1 MNRTNEQVNHSNPSP
16 LPFRLLG
23 GWIEQPSDLQPKL
36 EGSMTADVIVVGA
49 GFAGLS
55 TALELT
61 ARGAKV
67 VVLEQEFGGFG
78 ASGRNA
84 GYLLGSMGIEF
95 EMFAKRVGIEHAKKF
110 VNFNLCFITQII

>member
-49 GFAGLS
+49 GFAGP
-55 TALELT
+55 AM
-61 ARGAKV
+61 
-67 VVLEQEFGGFG
+67 
-78 ASGRNA
+78 SGDWAEGLRTLLAPRRAA
-84 GYLLGSMGIEF
+84 GHRRS
-95 EMFAKRVGIEHAKKF
+95 R
-110 VNFNLCFITQII
+110 